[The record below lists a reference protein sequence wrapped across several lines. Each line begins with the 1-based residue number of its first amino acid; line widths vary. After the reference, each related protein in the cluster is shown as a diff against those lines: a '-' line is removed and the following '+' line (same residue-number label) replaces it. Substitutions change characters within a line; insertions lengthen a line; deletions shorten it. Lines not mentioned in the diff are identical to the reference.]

1 MRKDDFIMKKKI
13 FICSPYRGRVEE
25 NKKNAVSYARITAM
39 SGDVPIVPHL
49 YFPSFLD
56 DNIPNERMTG
66 LAMGLELMDICD
78 EVYVFGFEITEG
90 MKFELDHAK
99 EIRKPVRLYDT
110 DFNPVNIKTIP
121 VDERADARYRGIIRN
136 LKVLK

>member
-1 MRKDDFIMKKKI
+1 MKKKI

-66 LAMGLELMDICD
+66 IAMGLELMDMCD
-78 EVYVFGFEITEG
+78 EVYVFGFDI
-90 MKFELDHAK
+90 
-99 EIRKPVRLYDT
+99 KPVRLYDT
-110 DFNPVNIKTIP
+110 DFNPVNVRTIP
-121 VDERADARYRGIIRN
+121 VDERADARYKGIIRN